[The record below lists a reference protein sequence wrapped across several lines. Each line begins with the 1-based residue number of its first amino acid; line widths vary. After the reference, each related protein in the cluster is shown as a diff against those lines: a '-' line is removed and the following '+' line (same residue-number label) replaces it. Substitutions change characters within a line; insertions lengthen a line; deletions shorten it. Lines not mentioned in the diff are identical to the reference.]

1 MESRSAQCRFAMLA
15 SYELLAF
22 ISQELALRILG
33 DTATDNK
40 EVYETTLGAVAQVQR
55 VRPVFLNRQPNASRH
70 QLMLRSL
77 IRPGFNEAASGL
89 IRGWLLQH
97 QIDMVKQFLDA
108 LEIEHAEGVV
118 EELPSS
124 VNDEKLNTT
133 IETLLSDHD
142 KEIVVLY
149 LHAFHTMNDAGWSNL
164 EELLAND
171 ERLQF

>member
-1 MESRSAQCRFAMLA
+1 M
-15 SYELLAF
+15 
-22 ISQELALRILG
+22 
-33 DTATDNK
+33 
-40 EVYETTLGAVAQVQR
+40 
-55 VRPVFLNRQPNASRH
+55 
-70 QLMLRSL
+70 
-77 IRPGFNEAASGL
+77 
-89 IRGWLLQH
+89 
-97 QIDMVKQFLDA
+97 
-108 LEIEHAEGVV
+108 V

-124 VNDEKLNTT
+124 VNDEKLHTT